1 MPTPPVRQPSRME
14 FIALIAALMSVNAL
28 AIDIMLPALPHMGEA
43 LNVIN
48 ENDRQFVLSAY
59 LLGFG
64 FTQIIYGPLSDRFGR
79 RGPLLIGLVIYVI
92 AAFAAIFSPNFTTL
106 LILRAVQGMGAAGTR
121 VIAQS
126 IVRDRFSGRA
136 MAEVMSLVFMVFMII
151 PVIAPAMGQILLLT
165 GSWWTIFIFMGAT
178 AMIVA
183 TWTYFRLP
191 ETLAEENR
199 RPLSIKAITDGF
211 KIVLTNRVSVAYS
224 ATTMFLFG
232 ALFGFINSSQQI
244 YVGIYG
250 LGVWFPVAFALM
262 AGIMAVSAYLNSRVV
277 KHFGMRRISHLALI
291 VFTSVS
297 ALWWVI
303 SMFGPMPL
311 WLFFV
316 LLTTAMFSFG
326 WTSSNMNSLAM
337 EPLGK
342 VAGTAS
348 AVFGFFQTIGGA
360 LIGLTIGRLYDGTTT
375 PIAAGYFFVGLA
387 AITAVLI
394 AEKGRL
400 FGVGE
405 EYENN

>member
-1 MPTPPVRQPSRME
+1 ME

-43 LNVIN
+43 LNIIN

-79 RGPLLIGLVIYVI
+79 RPPLLIGLIIYII
-92 AAFAAIFSPNFTTL
+92 AAIAAIFSPNFTTL
-106 LILRAVQGMGAAGTR
+106 LILRVVQGMGAAGTR

-151 PVIAPAMGQILLLT
+151 PVIAPAMGQILLFT
-165 GSWWTIFIFMGAT
+165 GSWWTIFIFMGVT
-178 AMIVA
+178 ALIVA
-183 TWTYFRLP
+183 TWTFYRLP
-191 ETLAEENR
+191 ETLDEENR
-199 RPLSIKAITDGF
+199 RPLSPKAIIGGF
-211 KIVLTNRVSVAYS
+211 KLVLTNRVSVAYS

-244 YVGIYG
+244 YVDIYG
-250 LGVWFPVAFALM
+250 LGVWFPAAFALM
-262 AGIMAVSAYLNSRVV
+262 AGIMALSAYLNSRVV

-291 VFTSVS
+291 IFTSVS
-297 ALWWVI
+297 ALWWMI
-303 SMFGPMPL
+303 SMFGPIPL
-311 WLFFV
+311 WLFFT
-316 LLTTAMFSFG
+316 LLSTAMFMFG

-360 LIGLTIGRLYDGTTT
+360 AIGLIIGQLFDGTTT
-375 PIAAGYFFVGLA
+375 PIAAGYFFLGLA
-387 AITAVLI
+387 ALTAVLI
-394 AEKGRL
+394 AEKGKL

-405 EYENN
+405 EYESD